1 MSMKKSLII
10 LNITKL
16 IVLIAAIVVMLL
28 AVRKGDWTQ
37 AIFWLMMVFALM
49 GISLIKKNN

>member
-1 MSMKKSLII
+1 MKKSLII
-10 LNITKL
+10 LNIIKL

-49 GISLIKKNN
+49 GISLISSDHS